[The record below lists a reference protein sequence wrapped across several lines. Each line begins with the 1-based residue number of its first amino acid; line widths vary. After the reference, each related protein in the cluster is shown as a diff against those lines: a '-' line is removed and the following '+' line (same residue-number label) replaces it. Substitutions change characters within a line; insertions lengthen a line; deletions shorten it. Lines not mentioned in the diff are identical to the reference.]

1 MRFLINKS
9 TFEFKNKIYV
19 AIELANFDT
28 ADGYHIDFGVFVS
41 EDFIDA
47 DDDSFLYRLIDNKVY
62 AYLPRELIE
71 TGSES
76 EIKKYIKKNIG

>member
-1 MRFLINKS
+1 MNKLVDAYIEQYQNGLI
-9 TFEFKNKIYV
+9 TLG
-19 AIELANFDT
+19 ELADKL
-28 ADGYHIDFGVFVS
+28 H
-41 EDFIDA
+41 E
-47 DDDSFLYRLIDNKVY
+47 Y